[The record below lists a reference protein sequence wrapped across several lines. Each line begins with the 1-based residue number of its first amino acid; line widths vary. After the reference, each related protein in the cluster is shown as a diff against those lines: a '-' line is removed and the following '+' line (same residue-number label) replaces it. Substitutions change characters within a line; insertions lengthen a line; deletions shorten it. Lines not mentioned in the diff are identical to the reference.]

1 VQTRVIQAVGPVDLA
16 RSWFPLRRGT
26 GDPTT
31 RVFEGEVWR
40 ATRTPEGPATAHLK
54 TAGGT
59 IVVRTWG
66 AGGGWVLDHA
76 PALVGMEDDPT
87 ALRATHSVIR
97 DLQRRLP
104 GIRMVRTDRVLEAL
118 IPAILEQKVT
128 GTEARRA
135 WRRLVAATSEPA
147 PGDAGLR
154 LPPDPEQVVAL
165 PSFRFHQFG
174 VERRRAERIRWLCSR
189 AERLDRLSEL
199 PPSDARKSLR
209 MLPGIGVWTAAEVT
223 RLAMGD
229 PDAVSVG
236 DFHLPHLVSWALAG
250 EPRGTDERMIELLE
264 PYRGQRGRVQV
275 LLEAGGIAAP
285 RFGPRMEPQA
295 IERI

>member
-1 VQTRVIQAVGPVDLA
+1 VQTRVIQEVGPVDLA
-16 RSWFPLRRGT
+16 RSWFPLRRGA

-54 TAGGT
+54 TTGGT
-59 IVVRTWG
+59 IVVRAWG
-66 AGGGWVLDHA
+66 AGSGWVLDHA
-76 PALVGMEDDPT
+76 PAMVGVEDDPT
-87 ALRATHSVIR
+87 ALRATHQVIR

-135 WRRLVAATSEPA
+135 WRRLVAAASDPA
-147 PGDAGLR
+147 PGNVGLL
-154 LPPDPEQVVAL
+154 LPPDPERVAAL

-174 VERRRAERIRWLCSR
+174 VERRRAERIRWLCTR

-199 PPSDARKSLR
+199 PPSDARNSLR
-209 MLPGIGVWTAAEVT
+209 ALPGIGVWTAAEVT

-250 EPRGTDERMIELLE
+250 EPRGTDERMLELLE
-264 PYRGQRGRVQV
+264 PYRGQRGRIQV
-275 LLEAGGIAAP
+275 LLEAGGITAP
-285 RFGPRMEPQA
+285 RFGPRMEPHA

>member
-1 VQTRVIQAVGPVDLA
+1 VQTRVIQKVGPVDLA

-31 RVFEGEVWR
+31 RVSEGEVWR
-40 ATRTPEGPATAHLK
+40 ATRTPDGPATAHLQ
-54 TAGGT
+54 TSGDT
-59 IVVRTWG
+59 IVVRAWG
-66 AGGGWVLDHA
+66 SGAGWVLDQA
-76 PALVGMEDDPT
+76 PAMVGADDDPT
-87 ALRATHSVIR
+87 ALRAEHHVIQ

-104 GIRMVRTDRVLEAL
+104 GIRLVRSDRIMEAL

-135 WRRLVAATSEPA
+135 FRGLVRATSDPA
-147 PGDAGLR
+147 PGDAGLL
-154 LPPDPEQVVAL
+154 LPPQPERVAAL
-165 PSFRFHQFG
+165 PSFRFHAFG
-174 VERRRAERIRWLCSR
+174 VERRRAEQIRWLCTR

-199 PPSDARKSLR
+199 PPTEARNSLR

-236 DFHLPHLVSWALAG
+236 DFHLPHLVSWVLAG
-250 EPRGTDERMIELLE
+250 EPRGTDERMLELLE

-275 LLEAGGIAAP
+275 LLEAGGITAP
-285 RFGPRMEPQA
+285 RFGPRMEPHA